1 VTAVIGFWDQ
11 HRAEFSW
18 TNCGHLRPLL
28 VRDEWVRE
36 LVADTTYPLGILGRE
51 RTFPSST
58 VPVRPGDRVFIYSD
72 GIVEAP
78 MGDGERFGLGRLKR
92 LLVQTAGQ
100 PPAAT
105 AAALE
110 RSVLQAT
117 GGEIADDA
125 TQLLLAIGDATWRP
139 HVIAERCRSRPSR
152 NPWVEPARTASTA
165 RARGSPASARWS
177 PATSVPSGRSTRSA
191 AGARPMMG
199 G

>member
-1 VTAVIGFWDQ
+1 VDACARARTRVRGGPINTAQRWFIGATPPVADRGGADSAGGLGAGQHPRDCARAIHRAIDELETNAFVTAVIGFWDQ

-100 PPAAT
+100 PTTP
-105 AAALE
+105 
-110 RSVLQAT
+110 RS
-117 GGEIADDA
+117 
-125 TQLLLAIGDATWRP
+125 
-139 HVIAERCRSRPSR
+139 CC
-152 NPWVEPARTASTA
+152 
-165 RARGSPASARWS
+165 
-177 PATSVPSGRSTRSA
+177 
-191 AGARPMMG
+191 
-199 G
+199 

>member
-1 VTAVIGFWDQ
+1 MGKGIRAAAISAISIGAFRSARRAGANPRDCARAIHRAIDELQTNAFVTAVIGFWDQ
-11 HRAEFSW
+11 RRAEFSW

-28 VRDEWVRE
+28 VRDGRVRE

-78 MGDGERFGLGRLKR
+78 MGDGERFGLERLKR

-125 TQLLLAIGDATWRP
+125 TQLLLAIGDAT
-139 HVIAERCRSRPSR
+139 
-152 NPWVEPARTASTA
+152 
-165 RARGSPASARWS
+165 
-177 PATSVPSGRSTRSA
+177 
-191 AGARPMMG
+191 
-199 G
+199 